1 MDIDQGVQAAEKAEP
16 AGNHAWYLI
25 YTKPNAEYQV
35 DHHLAEQGL
44 DTYLPTVRSARPR
57 RGHTTEP
64 LFPGYLFVRADWTST
79 PLSLVRWTPGVRRVV
94 SFGGRPAVVPDR
106 VIAYI
111 RQRIAALNAGGGF
124 GPGHLRPGDAVRIV
138 EGPLAGLEAVF
149 DGIERQH
156 RPENLLPGRIERRC
170 GTRPTVCFCQRSD
183 GLDARQPA
191 THGLSPCLASRSQ
204 HRADRQCHEGA
215 FGLCPLRAK
224 PG

>member
-35 DHHLAEQGL
+35 DHHLAELGL

-94 SFGGRPAVVPDR
+94 SFGGRPAIVPDR
-106 VIAYI
+106 VITYI
-111 RQRIAALNAGGGF
+111 RQRIAVLNAEGGF
-124 GPGHLRPGDAVRIV
+124 GPCHLRPGDAVRIV

-149 DGIERQH
+149 EKPLSAGERARVFIAFIGQMNRAEVPIRSLQKIK
-156 RPENLLPGRIERRC
+156 RPRRTRGHGRRI
-170 GTRPTVCFCQRSD
+170 
-183 GLDARQPA
+183 RQPGTA
-191 THGLSPCLASRSQ
+191 
-204 HRADRQCHEGA
+204 
-215 FGLCPLRAK
+215 
-224 PG
+224 